1 MLFNAIS
8 VEGPLRTTPTQSPR
22 TSRHI
27 GSYMRTPPPSH
38 SPASAGSRLSS
49 ASNRGEPS
57 SVISETEERDL
68 GLRRPSIP
76 EPTVQAQASPYQES
90 SGDLDR
96 SAEASRYKIISED
109 NGDDSTPTATPPS
122 TAQRFAPPTQ
132 PSFVVGAPDAL
143 SKSCALLA
151 DSETLRPEGAE
162 SSSTVESASSEDTVR
177 ENHRSSKKTGR
188 KRTTFHVSTPANRRR
203 PVAMRRQSS
212 QSSSTVS
219 NTTSPLS
226 TLVISK
232 VENAGP
238 VDGSGAS
245 GSRSSEI
252 RPAIVSE
259 NISSPESALQDP
271 LITSTEDPS
280 STDHT
285 SSRKPQEGSLVEPDF
300 RSRFVAKTRSAQSSF
315 VSLPSLLRTPSA
327 TTAASASYQA
337 SGTMDTGRHLQPGG
351 RGKARVTFT
360 KDTAP
365 PQITNPVESGSEPDG
380 GAQALPR
387 TKSQLTLLLEKDRR
401 RGNGNGKGE
410 NH

>member
-1 MLFNAIS
+1 
-8 VEGPLRTTPTQSPR
+8 
-22 TSRHI
+22 
-27 GSYMRTPPPSH
+27 
-38 SPASAGSRLSS
+38 
-49 ASNRGEPS
+49 
-57 SVISETEERDL
+57 
-68 GLRRPSIP
+68 
-76 EPTVQAQASPYQES
+76 
-90 SGDLDR
+90 
-96 SAEASRYKIISED
+96 
-109 NGDDSTPTATPPS
+109 
-122 TAQRFAPPTQ
+122 
-132 PSFVVGAPDAL
+132 
-143 SKSCALLA
+143 
-151 DSETLRPEGAE
+151 
-162 SSSTVESASSEDTVR
+162 
-177 ENHRSSKKTGR
+177 
-188 KRTTFHVSTPANRRR
+188 
-203 PVAMRRQSS
+203 MRRQSS

-219 NTTSPLS
+219 NTTSPPLS

-410 NH
+410 KH